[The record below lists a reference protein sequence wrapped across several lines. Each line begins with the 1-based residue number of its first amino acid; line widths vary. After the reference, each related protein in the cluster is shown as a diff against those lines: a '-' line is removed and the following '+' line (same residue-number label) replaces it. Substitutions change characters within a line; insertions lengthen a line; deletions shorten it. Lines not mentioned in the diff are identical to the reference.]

1 MRQLWEARMEG
12 QELQGTDK
20 AEMAQELQAALQA
33 RRELGPEVEDE
44 LIGAFLDRIDHHI
57 DVRVQRQLES
67 LAPRTAAKSKQ
78 DSNDVEVI
86 SASLALAI
94 PLMVVAGIWGSA
106 IGVIA
111 VVAGLVIIHAFRY
124 VDRWV

>member
-1 MRQLWEARMEG
+1 MESP
-12 QELQGTDK
+12 GTRRSDK
-20 AEMAQELQAALQA
+20 AEMAQDLRAALEA

-57 DVRVQRQLES
+57 DLRVQQQVES
-67 LAPRTAAKSKQ
+67 LAPRTASKKKQ
-78 DSNDVEVI
+78 DSNEVEVI

-94 PLMVVAGIWGSA
+94 PLMVVAGIWGHTLG
-106 IGVIA
+106 IIA
-111 VVAGLVIIHAFRY
+111 VVVGLVIIHAFRY